1 MSERY
6 KLKYEVLK
14 ILRDNIIK
22 GLESFGLPISTR
34 KEDGGWRVIE
44 GEQPSFRNMDKCVL
58 VWLEQSERIGW
69 QGWKDIY
76 NKDTKKFDT
85 EETFID
91 QQRWKISVLYKRTTA
106 EVTETEMPYTTQD
119 IAGMLIA
126 WFNRLGCQEFR
137 KHNCANLIIKSKD
150 LKTYKATSDV
160 QQWVSEFPL
169 LLQVIK
175 TFVTETEPA
184 KPRFEGMIGV

>member
-1 MSERY
+1 
-6 KLKYEVLK
+6 
-14 ILRDNIIK
+14 
-22 GLESFGLPISTR
+22 
-34 KEDGGWRVIE
+34 
-44 GEQPSFRNMDKCVL
+44 MDKCVL
-58 VWLEQSERIGW
+58 VWMEQSERIGM
-69 QGWKDIY
+69 QGWHDIY

-106 EVTETEMPYTTQD
+106 EVTEDNMPYTTQD

-137 KHNCANLIIKSKD
+137 KHNCANLIIKGKD

-169 LLQVIK
+169 YLQVIK
-175 TFVTETEPA
+175 TFSTETEPA
-184 KPRFEGMIGV
+184 KPKFEGMIPV